1 MQAMKIA
8 GFLALVAAALPS
20 VAFADIGGTYS
31 KKNSVAEI
39 KQQGNSVEFSI
50 NSSANQN
57 VCELEGVAAMIDE
70 NRAAYTSGDGAE
82 KCVAVLNFS
91 GGQLVVTTK
100 GCEGY
105 CGLNAAGSMDG
116 SYKASKGAN
125 SAPQGALVSDE
136 KAFSIAG
143 DMYKAYRYGGAS
155 EMLAIENSCWSA
167 LHKQGKKNEAGAAS
181 CSVAGLS
188 GAFVEGTIARS
199 QRRSPTP
206 IYSGDGVR
214 GRILKN
220 MAKAGIDE
228 AQAQQILEASV
239 QTKQGSILSGL
250 SAAGMR

>member
-1 MQAMKIA
+1 MKITR
-8 GFLALVAAALPS
+8 FLPLV
-20 VAFADIGGTYS
+20 VAFAPVIALADIGGSYA
-31 KKNSVAEI
+31 KKNAIAEI
-39 KQQGNSVEFSI
+39 KQQGKSVEFSI

-70 NRAAYTSGDGAE
+70 NRAAYTSGDGAD

-116 SYKASKGAN
+116 SYKASKGTN

-188 GAFVEGTIARS
+188 GAFVEGTISRS
-199 QRRSPTP
+199 QRRPPTP

>member
-1 MQAMKIA
+1 MKKSYIC
-8 GFLALVAAALPS
+8 ALS
-20 VAFADIGGTYS
+20 VAVVSVFSGTACADEYA
-31 KKNSVAEI
+31 KQNAVAEVSRN
-39 KQQGNSVEFSI
+39 GASVEFSI
-50 NSSANQN
+50 NSSAGQN
-57 VCELEGVAAMIDE
+57 ACNMDGAAQMIDE
-70 NRAAYTSGDGAE
+70 NRAAYTSGDGAD
-82 KCVAVLNFS
+82 KCVAVLNFA
-91 GGQLVVTTK
+91 GGQLIVTTK
-100 GCEGY
+100 GCESY

-116 SYKASKGAN
+116 AYKARKAVN

-206 IYSGDGVR
+206 TYSGDGVR

-228 AQAQQILEASV
+228 SHAQQILETSV